1 MNERGNKFMSETEKI
16 KEAVSG
22 EDEDWAVL
30 PFDEAEDDERWAK
43 LGIELDELAD
53 TLARHEAVFGKILM
67 KKNLSEIITEK
78 AEDETDDPF

>member
-1 MNERGNKFMSETEKI
+1 MSETEKT

-22 EDEDWAVL
+22 EDEDWAIL

-43 LGIELDELAD
+43 LGIELDELAED
-53 TLARHEAVFGKILM
+53 VARHEAVFGKILM

-78 AEDETDDPF
+78 EDEETDDPF

>member
-1 MNERGNKFMSETEKI
+1 MSENVKI
-16 KEAVSG
+16 KEAVG

-43 LGIELDELAD
+43 LGIELDELAED
-53 TLARHEAVFGKILM
+53 VAHHEAVFGKILM

-78 AEDETDDPF
+78 ESEKTDEPF

>member
-1 MNERGNKFMSETEKI
+1 MNETSDKFMSEIEKI
-16 KEAVSG
+16 KEAVS

-43 LGIELDELAD
+43 LGIELDELAED
-53 TLARHEAVFGKILM
+53 VARHEAVFGKILM

-78 AEDETDDPF
+78 GDEETDDPF